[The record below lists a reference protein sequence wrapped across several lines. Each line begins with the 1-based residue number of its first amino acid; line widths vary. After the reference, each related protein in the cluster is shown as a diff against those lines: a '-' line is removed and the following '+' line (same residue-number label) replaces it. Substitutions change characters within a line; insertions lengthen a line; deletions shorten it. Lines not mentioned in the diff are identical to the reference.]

1 MKSASDIYK
10 TLREEIIR
18 GKLNP
23 GERLVEKDLSE
34 RLGTTRGYVR
44 DALKLLSADGFV
56 ILSHGKGATV
66 AKISYQETKDLY
78 ELLALLESKSVELAA
93 PRLDK
98 QDLRGLAEANEIMK
112 RCIDTVDR
120 SEARKIWQESN
131 FQFHKLFAEK
141 SGNRELN
148 GMVENI
154 RWRTFDFRYVYLFE
168 PHFGFFVEQ
177 HGALIDTIKTRK
189 FARAKKIM
197 EDHVNKASVVVLQ
210 SLEKVVVF

>member
-1 MKSASDIYK
+1 MKSSNDIYK
-10 TLREEIIR
+10 ALREEIIR

-44 DALKLLSADGFV
+44 DALKLLNADGFV

-98 QDLRGLAEANEIMK
+98 QDFNRLTETNKQMK
-112 RCIDTVDR
+112 NCIALSNR
-120 SEARKIWQESN
+120 SEARKIWQDSN
-131 FQFHKLFAEK
+131 FQFHKIIAEK

-168 PHFGFFVEQ
+168 PHFEFFAGQ
-177 HGALIDTIKTRK
+177 HQALIEAIKNRK
-189 FARAKKIM
+189 FAQAKKIM
-197 EDHVNKASVVVLQ
+197 EDHVNRASLVVLQ
-210 SLEKVVVF
+210 SLEKTTV

>member
-1 MKSASDIYK
+1 MRSSTDIYK

-34 RLGTTRGYVR
+34 RLETTRGYVR
-44 DALKLLSADGFV
+44 DALKLLNADGFV
-56 ILSHGKGATV
+56 ILSPGKGATV

-98 QDLRGLAEANEIMK
+98 QDLTRLAETNKIMK
-112 RCIDTVDR
+112 NCIALVNR

-131 FQFHKLFAEK
+131 FQFHKIFAEK

-148 GMVENI
+148 GMVENV

-168 PHFGFFVEQ
+168 PYFDFFAGQ
-177 HGALIDTIKTRK
+177 HQALIETIKTRK
-189 FARAKKIM
+189 FAKAKKIM
-197 EDHVNKASVVVLQ
+197 EDHVNRASGVVLQ
-210 SLEKVVVF
+210 SLEKVTV

>member
-1 MKSASDIYK
+1 MKSSIDIYK

-23 GERLVEKDLSE
+23 GERLVEMDLSE
-34 RLGTTRGYVR
+34 RLETTRGYVR
-44 DALKLLSADGFV
+44 DALKLLNADGFV

-98 QDLRGLAEANEIMK
+98 QDLSRLAETNKILK
-112 RCIDTVDR
+112 NCIALVNR

-131 FQFHKLFAEK
+131 FQFHKILAEK

-148 GMVENI
+148 GMVENV

-168 PHFGFFVEQ
+168 PHFGFFADQ
-177 HGALIDTIKTRK
+177 HQALIETIKTRK
-189 FARAKKIM
+189 FVKAKKIM
-197 EDHVNKASVVVLQ
+197 EDHVNRASGVVLQ
-210 SLEKVVVF
+210 SLEKVTV